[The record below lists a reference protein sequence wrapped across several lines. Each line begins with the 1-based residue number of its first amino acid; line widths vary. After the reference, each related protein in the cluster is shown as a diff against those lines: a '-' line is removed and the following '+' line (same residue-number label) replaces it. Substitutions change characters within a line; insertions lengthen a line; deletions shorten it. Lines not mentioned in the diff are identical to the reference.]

1 MKTELKTHCTKRHKF
16 VNITKMKVK
25 FIGGAGTVTGSKT
38 LLETNGYRILIDCG
52 LFQGLKS
59 LRELNWD
66 PLPIL
71 PSTIDCVLLT
81 HGHLDH
87 CGWLPRLISQGFTGR
102 IYCTAPTKSIAKLV
116 LLDSAKIQE
125 EEASRANQK
134 QYSKHTNPEP
144 LYTLEQAQAVT
155 LFFEVVE
162 PNVLVPITNDIAAV
176 FENAGHIIGACSIK
190 LTLENK
196 TLVFSGDIGRDDDVL
211 MFAPTKPV
219 LADYLFLESTYGD
232 RLHPDVD
239 VKEELET
246 LINAAIKQKGTVII
260 PGFAV
265 ERAQSVMFLLWQLKK
280 EGRIPDVPY
289 ILDTPMGANALHVFL
304 ENLKWHKLSA
314 SDCHEM
320 SKMFSIVSEFKETM
334 RIIEDPQ
341 PKVVI
346 AASGMVTG
354 GRVLSYFEHYIGNE
368 KTTVIFVGYQAEG
381 TRGRKLLEG
390 ADEIKIYGNYYNVKA
405 KIFQIDGL
413 SAHGDQKDLLNW
425 LSALENIPKCI
436 YLVHGENLPADE
448 LRIKIQNQYHFKCNV
463 PLMGNEIEI

>member
-1 MKTELKTHCTKRHKF
+1 MK
-16 VNITKMKVK
+16 IK

-38 LLETNGYRILIDCG
+38 LIETNGKRILIDCG

-87 CGWLPRLISQGFTGR
+87 CGWLPRLVAQGFTGK

-125 EEASRANQK
+125 EEANRANK
-134 QYSKHTNPEP
+134 EQYSKHEEAEP
-144 LYTLEQAQAVT
+144 LYTLQQAEAVFS
-155 LFFEVVE
+155 LFKVVP
-162 PNVLVPITNDIAAV
+162 PNKSVIVEDDITAV
-176 FENAGHIIGACSIK
+176 FENAGHIIGACSI
-190 LTLENK
+190 TVTAEDK

-211 MFAPTKPV
+211 MFPPTKP
-219 LADYLFLESTYGD
+219 LNADYIFLESTYGNK
-232 RLHPDVD
+232 LHPDLD

-246 LINAAIKQKGTVII
+246 LINTTIQQKGTVII

-265 ERAQSVMFLLWQLKK
+265 ERAQSIMYLIWQLKK
-280 EGRIPDVPY
+280 EGRIPNIPY

-304 ENLKWHKLSA
+304 ENLEWHKLSA
-314 SDCHEM
+314 NDCHEM
-320 SKMFSIVSEFKETM
+320 CKMFTIVSEFEETI
-334 RIIEDPQ
+334 RIIDDPQ

-354 GRVLSYFEHYIGNE
+354 GRVLSYFEHYIGIEN
-368 KTTVIFVGYQAEG
+368 TAVIFVGYQAEG
-381 TRGRKLLEG
+381 TRGRKLLEK
-390 ADEIKIYGNYYNVKA
+390 AKEIKIYGNYYNVKA
-405 KIFQIDGL
+405 KIFQIEGL
-413 SAHGDQKDLLNW
+413 SAHGDQEDLLNW
-425 LSALENIPKCI
+425 LSSLKNTPKCI

-448 LRIKIQNQYHFKCNV
+448 LRIQIQNRYHFKCNV
-463 PLMGNEIEI
+463 AMMGNEIEI